1 MTDLEELFRYAP
13 PREPPP
19 PPVDWAATRAALGV
33 ELPDDYKALAEAYG
47 NGSIAGLV
55 LYVPG
60 HPNPHADLIRQV
72 EVQRDVLRYLIDH
85 EIEQP
90 YAPEQLLPWG
100 RDEFGNSVW
109 WVPEDGWPVVA
120 NEGRGE
126 GWERYDSALGLLL
139 GLLAGRVTSEFLV
152 IEGEGFEPYG

>member
-13 PREPPP
+13 PRDPPP

-33 ELPDDYKALAEAYG
+33 ELPDDYKALVEAYG

-90 YAPEQLLPWG
+90 YAPERLLPWG
-100 RDEFGNSVW
+100 HDEFGNSTW
-109 WVPEDGWPVVA
+109 WLPEDGWPVVA

-126 GWERYDSALGLLL
+126 GWERYDSALGMLV
-139 GLLAGRVTSEFLV
+139 GLLSGRLTSEFLV
-152 IEGEGFEPYG
+152 IEGEGFEPYD